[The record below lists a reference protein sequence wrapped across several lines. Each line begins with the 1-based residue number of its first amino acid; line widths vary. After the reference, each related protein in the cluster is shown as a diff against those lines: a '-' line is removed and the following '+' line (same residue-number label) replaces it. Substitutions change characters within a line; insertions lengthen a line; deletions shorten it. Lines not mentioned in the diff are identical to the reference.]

1 MSQHLTQSD
10 WAVLLD
16 RAIKEYFEYS
26 VTQAKQIDPSYQRLW
41 EILRDLINSGGK
53 RLRPHMTLYAYRAFG
68 GQDIHKLVPIAV
80 AQELLHFSLLIHD
93 DIIDRDYIRYGTDN
107 IAGSYLKEYAKHID
121 SDGDRVHFAHSAAI
135 LGGDLVLSGAHSLIA
150 SSELSDSEKTSA
162 QRLLSRAIFEVAGG
176 EQLDTESSF
185 MPYRDGS
192 ALNIA
197 RYKTA
202 GYSFIAPLV
211 TGATI
216 AGASEKQINHL
227 REFAIALGVAFQLV
241 DDLLGVFGEEAT
253 TGKSTTSDIT
263 EGKRTFMIEKAVQAM
278 NSEQKSRFDAL
289 FGKKDASPFEI
300 DEIKQLLISTDAKL
314 ATEKEINAYVITARQ
329 LLATLEFNKEDQD
342 TFDALIKKVTDRTH

>member
-1 MSQHLTQSD
+1 MPQHLTQSD
-10 WAVLLD
+10 LTVLLN
-16 RAIKEYFEYS
+16 RAIKEYFEQS
-26 VTQAKQIDPSYQRLW
+26 VTQAKQIGPSYQRLW

-68 GQDIHKLVPIAV
+68 GKDIDKLIPIAV

-121 SDGDRVHFAHSAAI
+121 SDDDKVHFAHSAAI
-135 LGGDLVLSGAHSLIA
+135 LGGDLILSGAHSLIA

-162 QRLLSRAIFEVAGG
+162 QQLLSRGIFEVAGG
-176 EQLDTESSF
+176 ELLDTESSF
-185 MPYRDGS
+185 LPYRDGS

-202 GYSFIAPLV
+202 GYSFITPLL
-211 TGATI
+211 TGAVI
-216 AGASEKQINHL
+216 AGASDRQIGHL
-227 REFAIALGVAFQLV
+227 REFAIALGIAFQLV
-241 DDLLGVFGEEAT
+241 DDLLGVFGEEVT

-278 NSEQKSRFDAL
+278 NDEQKSRFDAL
-289 FGKKDASPFEI
+289 FGKKDALPSEI
-300 DEIKQLLISTDAKL
+300 DEIKQLLISTGARL
-314 ATEKEINAYVITARQ
+314 ATETEINEYVVTARQ
-329 LLATLEFNKEDQD
+329 SLRALEFNREDQD
-342 TFDALIKKVTDRTH
+342 TFEALIKKVTDRTK